1 MLTGSPDNP
10 LYLASCQDF
19 ALSHLALPCTSSHG
33 AGRVRGQLLAFSL
46 EHVEP
51 NAGIWLR
58 V

>member
-1 MLTGSPDNP
+1 MSPDNP

-19 ALSHLALPCTSSHG
+19 ALSRLELPRTSSHG
-33 AGRVRGQLLAFSL
+33 AGKVRGQLPAFSL
-46 EHVEP
+46 ERVEP